1 MFIMIFGS
9 KKVNENSEC
18 EIGENMRH
26 HDDEW
31 LQQKIDED
39 MIAMADVREHVI
51 KASRSY
57 QHIDMSE
64 EKVQELRA
72 RILREMELR
81 EAQKARQE
89 EEQKLL
95 EEQQSGQEE
104 PVLQE
109 VSEPKDGA
117 ISEKNVQA
125 GLRVHKKLRIRP
137 VLVAA
142 AVLVLCLGTGLVS
155 MGNRVYIPEI
165 LRGQGSA
172 EETIKIENSESLYT
186 EYDEEEVCVEIE
198 NAIGVIPPRLVYKPL
213 GMFLAGYEIRKEST
227 DVLMQYSYN
236 KKNVFVYISKD
247 WDDSSISNH
256 VDGEK
261 IDKIMITFCGI
272 EVPVYEYKD
281 PNGDLYYEASFDFLN
296 TYYSINGMIEL
307 GEFRKILENIMIKN
321 V

>member
-39 MIAMADVREHVI
+39 MIAMADARERVI

-64 EKVQELRA
+64 EKMQELRA
-72 RILREMELR
+72 RILQEMELR

-104 PVLQE
+104 PMLQE

-125 GLRVHKKLRIRP
+125 GSRVHKKLRIRP

-165 LRGQGSA
+165 FERSYGD
-172 EETIKIENSESLYT
+172 EETLKINNT
-186 EYDEEEVCVEIE
+186 EAVATQYDEEEICVEIQE
-198 NAIGVIPPRLVYKPL
+198 RLGVIPIRFGYRPRGMLLTEYDIRQEETDALMEYEYDGMHVY
-213 GMFLAGYEIRKEST
+213 
-227 DVLMQYSYN
+227 
-236 KKNVFVYISKD
+236 VYISKD
-247 WDDSSISNH
+247 WHDSSISNQI
-256 VDGEK
+256 DGEK
-261 IDKIMITFCGI
+261 IDKIMVTSCGLEI
-272 EVPVYEYKD
+272 PVYEYKD
-281 PNGDLYYEASFDFLN
+281 PYGEKYYEASFEYLN

-307 GEFRKILENIMIKN
+307 EEFKKILENIAIKN
-321 V
+321 A